1 MAAFDLATAIAEFC
15 ADPVRTSFEL
25 PHMTTGQRK
34 NAKQLVSQY
43 SDIRCES
50 YGFGAERQLHLFKND
65 STEGMNDDDSAAS
78 DKAADF
84 SRFAVNIKNTF
95 IDDWVAPTVN
105 ERRAVQTM
113 PHDMFRHCIWAEVAD
128 EAKDATG
135 YDTPTTT
142 GCDTACDTA
151 SEPEAESMPCPLV
164 ESHGLPIGG
173 LVVVD
178 GLARMPAFNGCSA
191 VVQGWDEETGRYNI
205 LIAGPSGC
213 QQAKIKDENL
223 RLVLTCP

>member
-15 ADPVRTSFEL
+15 ADPARTSLEL

-43 SDIRCES
+43 SDVRCES
-50 YGFGAERQLHLFKND
+50 YGFGADRQLHLFKGSIAAVNEED
-65 STEGMNDDDSAAS
+65 VAAS
-78 DKAADF
+78 GKAADF
-84 SRFAVNIKNTF
+84 SRFNVNIKNTF

-113 PHDMFRHCIWAEVAD
+113 PHDMFRHCIWAEMS
-128 EAKDATG
+128 EESKEGTG

-142 GCDTACDTA
+142 GCDTVCDTA
-151 SEPEAESMPCPLV
+151 SEPEAESMPCPLA

-173 LVVVD
+173 LVVVE
-178 GLARMPAFNGCSA
+178 GLAKMPAFNGCSA

-213 QQAKIKDENL
+213 REAKIKNENL
-223 RLVLTCP
+223 RLVSTCP

>member
-1 MAAFDLATAIAEFC
+1 MAGFDITTAIAEFC
-15 ADPVRTSFEL
+15 ADPARTSFEL

-34 NAKQLVSQY
+34 SAKQLVAQY
-43 SDIRCES
+43 SDLRCES
-50 YGFGAERQLHLFKND
+50 YGFGADRQLHLFKGVT
-65 STEGMNDDDSAAS
+65 TEAMTE
-78 DKAADF
+78 DKTPDF

-95 IDDWVAPTVN
+95 IDDWAAPAQN
-105 ERRAVQTM
+105 DRRAVQTM
-113 PHDMFRHCIWAEVAD
+113 PNDMFRQSLWEEACE
-128 EAKDATG
+128 EAKGATG

-164 ESHGLPIGG
+164 ETNGLPIGG
-173 LVVVD
+173 LVVVE
-178 GLARMPAFNGCSA
+178 GLAKMPAFNGCSA

-205 LIAGPSGC
+205 LIAGPTGC